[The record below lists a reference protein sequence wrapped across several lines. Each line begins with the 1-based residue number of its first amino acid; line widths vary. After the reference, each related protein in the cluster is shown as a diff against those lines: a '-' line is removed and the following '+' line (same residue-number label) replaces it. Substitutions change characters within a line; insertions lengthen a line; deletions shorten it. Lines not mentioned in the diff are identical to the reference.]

1 MQRWQDWANL
11 VLGVWLILSP
21 WLLGFSGTPAAMW
34 NAVIVGAVVGLMA
47 LMHLRGGPLW
57 EEWVNVILGI
67 WLILSPWILG
77 FSGMGNAMWN
87 ALIVGVLV
95 GILALSLA
103 REKPRAA

>member
-1 MQRWQDWANL
+1 MTRWQDWANL

-21 WLLGFSGTPAAMW
+21 WLLGFSGIPSAMW
-34 NAVIVGAVVGLMA
+34 NAVIVGVVVGLMA

-57 EEWVNVILGI
+57 EEGVNVLLGV

-77 FSGMGNAMWN
+77 FSGEANALWN

-95 GILALSLA
+95 GALALSVT
-103 REKPRAA
+103 REKPKAA

>member
-34 NAVIVGAVVGLMA
+34 NAVLVGVVVGLMA
-47 LMHLRGGPLW
+47 LMHLRGGPMW
-57 EEWVNVILGI
+57 EEWVSVVLGV

-87 ALIVGVLV
+87 AVIVGLLV
-95 GILALSLA
+95 GALALSVT
-103 REKPRAA
+103 REKPKAA

>member
-34 NAVIVGAVVGLMA
+34 NAVLVGVVVGLMA
-47 LMHLRGGPLW
+47 LMHLRGGPMW
-57 EEWVNVILGI
+57 EEWVSVVLGV
-67 WLILSPWILG
+67 WLLLSPWILG

-87 ALIVGVLV
+87 AVIVGLLV
-95 GILALSLA
+95 GALALSVT
-103 REKPRAA
+103 REKPKAA